1 MDLVVRLDFI
11 LMSIMKILHTTPT
24 LDAAYGGPSTCTYY
38 LLKGLNRYCHA
49 DVVALTNQQGK
60 PCLWKDDFI
69 KSLSYDAKT
78 PLMISKNFRNFLNNN
93 VVEYDVVH
101 ANTIWTAF
109 SHCAKVSALELGKPF
124 VLSPHGM
131 LYPQALRVS
140 AWKKKL
146 ILPLFQR
153 KDLEE
158 ATCLHAT
165 CMQELEHI
173 RNFGLKNP
181 VCVVPNCLN
190 ISKENIK
197 DRIEVNTIRRI
208 GFVGRVNRIK
218 NINRLIVAWH
228 QLGDR
233 TKEAELIIVGNGD
246 AVYMKELQ
254 DYVSMHNMTN
264 VRFTGF
270 LTGNNLT
277 DMVRSFDFQVLP
289 SESENFGMVVP
300 EALVNR
306 VPVIASKGTPW
317 EDLNI
322 QKCGWWVDNDVDT
335 LSATLDLA
343 LSLSET
349 DRIEMGE
356 RGRDLV
362 LEYYSIDKVAKDMCS
377 VYAYLLGNG
386 TKPAFVYD

>member
-1 MDLVVRLDFI
+1 MI
-11 LMSIMKILHTTPT
+11 KILHTTPT
-24 LDAAYGGPSTCTYY
+24 LDASYGGPSTCTYY
-38 LLKGLNRYCHA
+38 LLKGLNFFCHA
-49 DVVALTNQQGK
+49 DVLALANSNGN
-60 PCLWKDDFI
+60 PCSWKDDFI
-69 KSLSYDAKT
+69 KLVPYDAKT
-78 PLMISKNFRNFLNNN
+78 PLLLSRNFQNFLLEHLGN
-93 VVEYDVVH
+93 YDLVH

-109 SHCAKVSALELGKPF
+109 SHQAKMVAQNCDKPF

-165 CMQELEHI
+165 CQQELEHI

-190 ISKENIK
+190 IDTNGWI
-197 DRIEVNTIRRI
+197 DRVEDNSVRRV

-218 NINRLIVAWH
+218 NIDKLLLAWKK
-228 QLGDR
+228 LGHR
-233 TKEAELIIVGNGD
+233 TKGAELIIVGDGD
-246 AVYMKELQ
+246 AVYLNELKQ
-254 DYVSMHNMTN
+254 FVATHHLVN
-264 VRFTGF
+264 VKFVGF
-270 LTGNNLT
+270 LTGSALK
-277 DMVRSFDFQVLP
+277 DMVRSLDFQVLP

-322 QKCGWWVDNDVDT
+322 QHCGWWIDNDIDALSHT
-335 LSATLDLA
+335 LSVA
-343 LSLSET
+343 LQMSESE
-349 DRIEMGE
+349 RIAMGE
-356 RGRDLV
+356 RGRTLV
-362 LEYYSIDKVAKDMCS
+362 LDNFTMEKVAEKMMA
-377 VYAYLLGNG
+377 VYKFLLNKGP
-386 TKPAFVYD
+386 KPKFYYE